1 VTSPTWEE
9 AYHRAVLET
18 DGKKMPE
25 RIAAARQ
32 AISKR
37 LADTG
42 SHFAP
47 EDERQRMAEALRR
60 LSWLEAET
68 WRW

>member
-1 VTSPTWEE
+1 MTSPTCEE

-25 RIAAARQ
+25 RISAARQ
-32 AISKR
+32 AICKR
-37 LADTG
+37 LGGVG

-47 EDERQRMAEALRR
+47 KDERQQMAEALRR
-60 LSWLEAET
+60 PALLEAET